1 MAPPTDAVIT
11 GFAHSRTLAEQSLAS
26 VRQLRQEGLLRRVA
40 CVTWDTPETDT
51 YAGWIEDLGDVELA
65 RVRPPAVGGTL
76 NQRGVVFQVETLR
89 AALTLVANGDDLV
102 LKLRP
107 DFVADAAFLRS
118 KIQSFDAWSA
128 LPARSVF
135 GVTMPKPVLGRKIWL
150 PWADSNRPFF
160 YEDAAFLG
168 RKRDLQRLV
177 TRLTAHDVQTL
188 GDDTCKSFAHVVR
201 YARPFLGDYPL
212 FARVLRDYRFFVD
225 DFDYRQKLVPYL
237 LNDGFFWHVLMA
249 HAWILHSHFHVDAGQ
264 QGELRFYANTV
275 NRQADWSNL
284 ATLNVANPYD
294 DLEMWRAGTGAGE
307 ATGSVQRAYGRLVD
321 DAWQHALFTKQLPD
335 FPRNTLVRLLENIA
349 DCGDGRLN
357 KIEGDFYRGL
367 TELHRAY
374 FRANVAAAAR

>member
-1 MAPPTDAVIT
+1 MARPTDAVIT
-11 GFAHSRTLAEQSLAS
+11 GFAHSRVLAEQSLAS

-40 CVTWDTPETDT
+40 CVTWDTPETHA
-51 YAGWIEDLGDVELA
+51 YAGWVEDLGDVELA
-65 RVRPPAVGGTL
+65 RVPQPAADGTS
-76 NQRGVVFQVETLR
+76 NQRGVVFQVENLR
-89 AALTLVANGDDLV
+89 AALTLVADGDDLV

-118 KIQSFDAWSA
+118 KVQTFDVWSA
-128 LPARSVF
+128 LPARSIF
-135 GVTMPKPVLGRKIWL
+135 GVTMPKPVLGSKIWL
-150 PWADSNRPFF
+150 PWADSNQPFF

-177 TRLTAHDVQTL
+177 TRLTGNDAQTL

-201 YARPFLGDYPL
+201 YAKPFLGDYPL
-212 FARVLRDYRFFVD
+212 FARYLRDYRFFAD
-225 DFDYRQKLVPYL
+225 DLDYRLKLVPYL
-237 LNDGFFWHVLMA
+237 LNDGFFWHMLMA
-249 HAWILHSHFHVDAGQ
+249 HAWVLHSHFHVDAGQ

-275 NRQADWSNL
+275 NRQADWSNF

-294 DLEMWRAGTGAGE
+294 KLEMWRTGTRSGE

-321 DAWQHALFTKQLPD
+321 DAWQRALFTRQLPD
-335 FPRNTLVRLLENIA
+335 FPRKTLVRLLENIA
-349 DCGDGRLN
+349 GRRDDRLS

-367 TELHRAY
+367 KELHVTY